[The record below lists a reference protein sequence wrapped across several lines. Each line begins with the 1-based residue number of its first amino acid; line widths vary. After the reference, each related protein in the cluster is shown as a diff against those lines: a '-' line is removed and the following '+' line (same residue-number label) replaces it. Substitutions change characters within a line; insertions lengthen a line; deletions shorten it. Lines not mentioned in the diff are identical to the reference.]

1 MKRLIA
7 GVAIALS
14 LSFAGAALAQA
25 AKEPAAKVS
34 HPGQARYSPTRMEW
48 LATTLQAQLR
58 KDMTDSSKFLVQ
70 IVAKDSETLVLY
82 VRYLADVNKT
92 AMDIQL
98 NADREVIKL
107 TAKAY
112 GWDKW
117 VKVTEDIQQAK

>member
-1 MKRLIA
+1 MKRLFA
-7 GVAIALS
+7 GLAIALS
-14 LSFAGAALAQA
+14 LSLSGAALAQD
-25 AKEPAAKVS
+25 AKAPAKAS
-34 HPGQARYSPTRMEW
+34 HPGQKAYTPTRMEW
-48 LATTLQAQLR
+48 LTTTLQAQLR
-58 KDMTDSSKFLVQ
+58 KDLTDGSKFLVQ

-82 VRYLADVNKT
+82 VRYLADVNKA

-117 VKVTEDIQQAK
+117 LKVTEDIQQAK

>member
-7 GVAIALS
+7 GFAIALS
-14 LSFAGAALAQA
+14 LSLSGAAIAQS
-25 AKEPAAKVS
+25 AKASSS
-34 HPGQARYSPTRMEW
+34 HPGQKAYTPKRMEW
-48 LATTLQAQLR
+48 LTTTLQAQLR
-58 KDMTDSSKFLVQ
+58 KDMTDGSKFLVQ

-82 VRYLADVNKT
+82 VRYLADVNKD
-92 AMDIQL
+92 AMNIQL

-117 VKVTEDIQQAK
+117 LVVQEDIQQAK

>member
-7 GVAIALS
+7 GLAIALS
-14 LSFAGAALAQA
+14 LSFAGAAMAQA
-25 AKEPAAKVS
+25 AKEPVKAS
-34 HPGQARYSPTRMEW
+34 HPGQARYTPTRMEW
-48 LATTLQAQLR
+48 LTTTLQAQLR
-58 KDMTDSSKFLVQ
+58 KDMTEGSKFLVQ
-70 IVAKDSETLVLY
+70 IVARDSETLVLY
-82 VRYLADVNKT
+82 VRYLADVNKA

-117 VKVTEDIQQAK
+117 LKVTEDIQQAR